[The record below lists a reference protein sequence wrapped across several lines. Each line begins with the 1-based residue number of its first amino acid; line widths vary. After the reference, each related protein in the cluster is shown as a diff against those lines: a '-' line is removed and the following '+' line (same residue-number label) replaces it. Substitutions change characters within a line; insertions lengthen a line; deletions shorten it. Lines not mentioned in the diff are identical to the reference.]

1 MQRILSYR
9 TKDEKPDAHFVD
21 WVGSDD
27 DFTPAEQRQR
37 DGGFRPRSRERASP
51 CAMVRAAYWATKL
64 LPYAGC
70 RHSAQCP
77 WPVLLVTSRPLSR
90 RGLLL
95 RPLLAI
101 RILCAVLRILPAVGL
116 VRHWTS
122 LVVVIAAA
130 CFGPAANLADSP
142 RFGRE
147 SASNMPRF

>member
-1 MQRILSYR
+1 M
-9 TKDEKPDAHFVD
+9 A
-21 WVGSDD
+21 
-27 DFTPAEQRQR
+27 
-37 DGGFRPRSRERASP
+37 
-51 CAMVRAAYWATKL
+51 RAAYWATKL

-70 RHSAQCP
+70 RRSAQCP

-130 CFGPAANLADSP
+130 CFGPAARVSGERA
-142 RFGRE
+142 RFKY
-147 SASNMPRF
+147 ASLLR